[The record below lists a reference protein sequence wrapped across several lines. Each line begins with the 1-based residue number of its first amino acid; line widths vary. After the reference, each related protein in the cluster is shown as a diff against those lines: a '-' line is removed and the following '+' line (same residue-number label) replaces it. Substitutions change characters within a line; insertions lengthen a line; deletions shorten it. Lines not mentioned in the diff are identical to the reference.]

1 MKIMNKKFVWK
12 FKYNKYECVF
22 YTIMLVISLL
32 INSDWFIIFSVSGI
46 CYAIAGIMGH
56 HDRIKSG
63 IKDQELPLTKK
74 QMLFIFLLLGLVI
87 LLIFFIKQFVT
98 DKTQSIILIYTL
110 ALVSGI
116 FALIYVMNVI
126 KKNKNKSKVN

>member
-1 MKIMNKKFVWK
+1 MNKKFVWTIK
-12 FKYNKYECVF
+12 HTIGIGLLGILMLIVALFLDNGKLISHSISMLFTFIGVF
-22 YTIMLVISLL
+22 
-32 INSDWFIIFSVSGI
+32 
-46 CYAIAGIMGH
+46 IAH
-56 HDRIKSG
+56 RYRIKSS

-87 LLIFFIKQFVT
+87 LSIFFIKQFVT
-98 DKTQSIILIYTL
+98 DKTQSIILICTL